1 MKHGKRINLI
11 ILAVLIFCVT
21 AGAGV
26 AADSAAQAE
35 VYFQNKQYQ
44 EALAIWHQ
52 VAATGD
58 VSAGTYFNI
67 GMAESMLN
75 NVPGAMLAFEKALRI
90 KPGNK
95 MITSAILAERKKIED
110 PTIPVEPFFVA
121 TWYKAFLSLMRPGYW
136 ALLGLVLLTGGLIH
150 FLLKLKRQPGYAAGA
165 SRWSILMSV
174 TGAMLLLIGLLG
186 YLEIYRQNEA
196 IINARCEI
204 RQAPAEDSPLAR
216 ILSPGEKVTITDH
229 IGNWSKVSLL
239 NLDEGWIKT
248 DCMVPI
254 RMGKE

>member
-1 MKHGKRINLI
+1 MKKGKQLSIS
-11 ILAVLIFCVT
+11 ILAVLVLGIT
-21 AGAGV
+21 AGSVV
-26 AADSAAQAE
+26 AADSAEQAE

-52 VAATGD
+52 MAATGD

-110 PTIPVEPFFVA
+110 PTIPVEPFFIA
-121 TWYKAFLSLMRPGYW
+121 TWYKAFLALMRPGYW
-136 ALLGLVLLTGGLIH
+136 ALLGLVFLTGVLIH
-150 FLLKLKRQPGYAAGA
+150 VLLKLKRQPGYAAGA
-165 SRWSILMSV
+165 SRWSILVSV

-196 IINARCEI
+196 IINTRCEI

-248 DCMVPI
+248 ACMVPI